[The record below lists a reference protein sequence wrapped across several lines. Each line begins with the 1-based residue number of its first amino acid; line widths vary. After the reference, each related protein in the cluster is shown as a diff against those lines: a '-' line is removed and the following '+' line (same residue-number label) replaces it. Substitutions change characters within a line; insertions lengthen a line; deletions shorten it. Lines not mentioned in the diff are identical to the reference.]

1 MEQSVSRGET
11 TSVQVN
17 SVVFGTFE
25 PIIEATLA
33 KLIDENINA
42 RPVSKASSKRT

>member
-1 MEQSVSRGET
+1 VEQSVSRREAST
-11 TSVQVN
+11 VQVDN
-17 SVVFGTFE
+17 VEFGTFE

-42 RPVSKASSKRT
+42 RPLSKASGK

>member
-1 MEQSVSRGET
+1 MEQSVSRREAST
-11 TSVQVN
+11 VQVDN
-17 SVVFGTFE
+17 VEFGTFE

-42 RPVSKASSKRT
+42 RPLSKASGK